1 MKYKNQAFEVESDYL
16 VERET
21 WRKLK
26 CLRTGLEFTN
36 AEFMAYC
43 KRKGIQRQLTSPRTP
58 EQNGVAESD
67 SSREVPSIEI
77 AGSAEAMQFACY
89 VINRSPNRRL
99 NGDIPEELWTKTKI
113 RYETLRIFGFIHAA
127 RRPTQS

>member
-1 MKYKNQAFEVESDYL
+1 
-16 VERET
+16 
-21 WRKLK
+21 
-26 CLRTGLEFTN
+26 
-36 AEFMAYC
+36 MAYC

-113 RYETLRIFGFIHAA
+113 RSLFGFIHAA
-127 RRPTQS
+127 RRPTQIPMRRMILLSYP